1 VAPVSNHAEGATGP
15 KLLGTGE
22 VSYWSY
28 DQFGNRKQEAFSTAT
43 TTPCASGSS
52 GNVGNPVSR
61 TYTAFN
67 QDTGFIY
74 DAAGNVIYDGLN
86 TYLYDPEGR
95 LCAVKN
101 SVTTVPTCNTSMTP
115 RAAAWPRE
123 RASRPW
129 PTSCNAPIT
138 ANGRWSVHRGLIAM
152 SGSRGQMRVPQ
163 GLVFETWD
171 PPQAV
176 QMVAY
181 ILLSC
186 RTSQLPSRNMGNHE
200 PHASEKRAFGPTAG
214 GLAPP
219 QSLP

>member
-1 VAPVSNHAEGATGP
+1 MAPVSNHAEGGRVAPVSNHAEGATGP

-67 QDTGFIY
+67 QDTGFTY

-101 SVTTVPTCNTSMTP
+101 SVTTFMQYVYDAEG
-115 RAAAWPRE
+115 RRVGGWPR
-123 RASRPW
+123 SR
-129 PTSCNAPIT
+129 
-138 ANGRWSVHRGLIAM
+138 
-152 SGSRGQMRVPQ
+152 
-163 GLVFETWD
+163 
-171 PPQAV
+171 
-176 QMVAY
+176 
-181 ILLSC
+181 
-186 RTSQLPSRNMGNHE
+186 
-200 PHASEKRAFGPTAG
+200 
-214 GLAPP
+214 
-219 QSLP
+219 

>member
-101 SVTTVPTCNTSMTP
+101 SVTTFMQYVYDAEGRRVAKGTLQTG
-115 RAAAWPRE
+115 
-123 RASRPW
+123 

-138 ANGRWSVHRGLIAM
+138 ANGRWPVHRGLIAM